1 MIAFAL
7 AVFGIY
13 FTIVAWLW
21 AISIGAWI
29 LGKTWKLLAIGGTVF
44 VCAALWE
51 LAPEGLL
58 MALAWV
64 VVIGALVYGTL
75 HPERRS

>member
-7 AVFGIY
+7 TVLGIY

-21 AISIGAWI
+21 AVSIGAWI
-29 LGKTWKLLAIGGTVF
+29 LGKTWKLFAFGAAVI

-58 MALAWV
+58 VALAWV
-64 VVIGALVYGTL
+64 VVIGALIYGTL
-75 HPERRS
+75 HPERRP